1 MAGTISKPQNS
12 YTYIEV
18 KNLDI
23 DHDIE
28 YNIFIYVHRYPPGLY
43 EVFSP
48 GQTAC
53 PISGAMCSIP

>member
-1 MAGTISKPQNS
+1 MSGAISNTENS

-28 YNIFIYVHRYPPGLY
+28 YNIFIYVHRQSSGTLKTQRAQPGGGGP
-43 EVFSP
+43 S
-48 GQTAC
+48 A
-53 PISGAMCSIP
+53 